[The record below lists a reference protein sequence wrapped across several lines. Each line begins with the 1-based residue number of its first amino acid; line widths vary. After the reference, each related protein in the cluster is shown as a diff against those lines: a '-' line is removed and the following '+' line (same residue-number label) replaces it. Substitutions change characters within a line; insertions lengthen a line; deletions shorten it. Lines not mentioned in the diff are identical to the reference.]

1 MENLQSRL
9 LSHRLASVIR
19 DFHQPVMIWQAA
31 ILVGAL
37 CFAWVAARFVHG
49 RIDARRRTAGRAP
62 GAGAHSLKRALF
74 PLFGGIFV
82 GVAQLAFDPFMSTA
96 LLSLALVPLFGIGLI
111 YVLFFFA
118 RRVFARDGHT
128 HAWLSIVEKIV
139 STVVWAAMVLTVLGI
154 QHDVLGWL
162 DSVQFRVANAHLTLL
177 SLISGALW
185 VCVTLMV
192 AMWLGS
198 VLEDRLTRASTLDA
212 NLKVVLSRVGRAL
225 LVFAAILIGLSLVG
239 IDVTVLGVF
248 GGAVGVGLGFGLQK
262 IASNYVSG
270 FIILLD
276 RSLRLGDAISV
287 GGLQGVVTQI
297 RTRYTVV
304 RGLDGNETL
313 IPNEKLITDVVQ
325 NQSSYLTRGYAK
337 VAVQVAYTSDVE
349 HALALLA
356 DAAKDVPRVL
366 AEPAP
371 TPYLVSFGA
380 DGIDLELGFWIEDS
394 AKGTSGVRSAV
405 NRNIWRLFNEHGISI
420 PFPQREVRVV
430 GLPDGFAAAGA
441 VAGHDPA
448 AGDPAAGAPAAGNG
462 AADGRASAA

>member
-1 MENLQSRL
+1 
-9 LSHRLASVIR
+9 
-19 DFHQPVMIWQAA
+19 
-31 ILVGAL
+31 
-37 CFAWVAARFVHG
+37 
-49 RIDARRRTAGRAP
+49 AGRGP
-62 GAGAHSLKRALF
+62 GAGAQSLKRALF
-74 PLFGGIFV
+74 PLFGGGFV
-82 GVAQLAFDPFMSTA
+82 WIAQLAFDPFMSTA
-96 LLSLALVPLFGIGLI
+96 LLSLALVPLIGIGLI

-118 RRVFARDGHT
+118 RRVFARDGST

-154 QHDVLGWL
+154 QRDVIAWL

-185 VCVTLMV
+185 ICVTLLV

-225 LVFAAILIGLSLVG
+225 LVFAAVLIGLSLVG

-287 GGLQGVVTQI
+287 GGLQGIVTQI

-349 HALALLA
+349 HALTLLA
-356 DAAKDVPRVL
+356 EAAKGVPRVL
-366 AEPAP
+366 DEPAP

-394 AKGTSGVRSAV
+394 AKGTSGVRSTV
-405 NRNIWRLFNEHGISI
+405 NRNVWRLFSEHGISI

-430 GLPDGFAAAGA
+430 GLPDGFAATRAE
-441 VAGHDPA
+441 D
-448 AGDPAAGAPAAGNG
+448 GDG
-462 AADGRASAA
+462 AAVRAVG